1 MQPVSLRLNIQLLHA
16 HKIKHAAIA
25 MQPMSLDYSM
35 QPLPCTK
42 HQTRGHCHATNITK
56 LKHAAVAVHT
66 IPNMQVLLLN
76 QYHSAKACHCCHA
89 IQPISLTQSM
99 QLLPYTQYQTC
110 ICCNATNITQ
120 LKHAAIAMHTQYQTC
135 SHCHATNIAEL
146 KHATVAMHTIPNM
159 NCCYAT
165 NITRLKHTA
174 IAMHT
179 KPSMHLL
186 LCNQCHSS

>member
-1 MQPVSLRLNIQLLHA
+1 MQL
-16 HKIKHAAIA
+16 
-25 MQPMSLDYSM
+25 
-35 QPLPCTK
+35 LPCTQ
-42 HQTRGHCHATNITK
+42 HQTCDRHHATNITK

-76 QYHSAKACHCCHA
+76 QYRSAKARHCCHS

-99 QLLPYTQYQTC
+99 QLLPCTQYQTC
-110 ICCNATNITQ
+110 SCCYATNITQ
-120 LKHAAIAMHTQYQTC
+120 LKHAAVAMHTQFQTC

-146 KHATVAMHTIPNM
+146 KHATVAMHTILNM

-165 NITRLKHTA
+165 NITWLKHTA

-186 LCNQCHSS
+186 LCSQCHSS